1 MRSKLDRPKHARS
14 AVVSAD
20 FELDPS
26 RWRALPVLLTGSF
39 LSFLDFFVVNIALP
53 SIRIDL
59 GASAADL
66 QLIVAAYGVAF
77 GMSLIT
83 GGRLGDGYGRKRVFL
98 FGIGGFSLTS
108 AACGF
113 ASSPHILIAA
123 RIAQAMA
130 AAAIV
135 PQVLATIRAEFGPE
149 ERAFAIGLYGT
160 SMGVASITAQLVG
173 GFLVSADLLGWSWR
187 LVFLINVPIGLAV
200 IAYGLLT
207 IRESTRSNK
216 SKLDPIGVFLSSS
229 FVLLLV
235 YPIVE
240 GRELGWPQWSIWML
254 AASFPA
260 LVTLLLFESWLDRKG
275 GDPLIRPR
283 LFQNIALSAGLI
295 LSVTFYSSSGV
306 FFIIVTVFLQQGSG
320 YSALA
325 TGLMFLPFALGFCAT
340 SATSARISRRFGPRS
355 LDLGAAL
362 MAATLTGLAALV
374 LRFGRIDPTSMLTG
388 FLVYGLGQGLTQP
401 ALVGR
406 DVDARGVSA
415 EDAGAAAGLFLT
427 TVQSSIALGVA
438 IIGNVF
444 FSTLGDAP
452 TSSDYLNALSL
463 SFVCC
468 ASLQMA
474 TFLLASFLPR
484 RLSHS

>member
-1 MRSKLDRPKHARS
+1 
-14 AVVSAD
+14 
-20 FELDPS
+20 
-26 RWRALPVLLTGSF
+26 
-39 LSFLDFFVVNIALP
+39 
-53 SIRIDL
+53 
-59 GASAADL
+59 
-66 QLIVAAYGVAF
+66 
-77 GMSLIT
+77 
-83 GGRLGDGYGRKRVFL
+83 
-98 FGIGGFSLTS
+98 
-108 AACGF
+108 
-113 ASSPHILIAA
+113 
-123 RIAQAMA
+123 
-130 AAAIV
+130 
-135 PQVLATIRAEFGPE
+135 
-149 ERAFAIGLYGT
+149 
-160 SMGVASITAQLVG
+160 
-173 GFLVSADLLGWSWR
+173 
-187 LVFLINVPIGLAV
+187 
-200 IAYGLLT
+200 
-207 IRESTRSNK
+207 
-216 SKLDPIGVFLSSS
+216 
-229 FVLLLV
+229 
-235 YPIVE
+235 
-240 GRELGWPQWSIWML
+240 ML

-260 LVTLLLFESWLDRKG
+260 LVMLLLFESWLERKG
-275 GDPLIRPR
+275 GDPLIRLR
-283 LFQNIALSAGLI
+283 LFQNTALSAGLI

-306 FFIIVTVFLQQGSG
+306 FFIIVTVFLQQGLG

-362 MAATLTGLAALV
+362 MAVTLTGLALLAL
-374 LRFGRIDPTSMLTG
+374 RYGRIDPTFMLAG
-388 FLVYGLGQGLTQP
+388 FLIYGLGQGLTQP
-401 ALVGR
+401 ALVSR
-406 DVDARGVSA
+406 VVDARGVSA

>member
-83 GGRLGDGYGRKRVFL
+83 GGRLGDSYGRKRVFL

-135 PQVLATIRAEFGPE
+135 PQVLATIRAEFGPD

-160 SMGVASITAQLVG
+160 SMGVASIAAQLMG
-173 GFLVSADLLGWSWR
+173 GSWSVR
-187 LVFLINVPIGLAV
+187 IC
-200 IAYGLLT
+200 
-207 IRESTRSNK
+207 
-216 SKLDPIGVFLSSS
+216 
-229 FVLLLV
+229 
-235 YPIVE
+235 
-240 GRELGWPQWSIWML
+240 
-254 AASFPA
+254 
-260 LVTLLLFESWLDRKG
+260 
-275 GDPLIRPR
+275 
-283 LFQNIALSAGLI
+283 SAG
-295 LSVTFYSSSGV
+295 
-306 FFIIVTVFLQQGSG
+306 
-320 YSALA
+320 
-325 TGLMFLPFALGFCAT
+325 P
-340 SATSARISRRFGPRS
+340 
-355 LDLGAAL
+355 
-362 MAATLTGLAALV
+362 
-374 LRFGRIDPTSMLTG
+374 
-388 FLVYGLGQGLTQP
+388 
-401 ALVGR
+401 
-406 DVDARGVSA
+406 
-415 EDAGAAAGLFLT
+415 
-427 TVQSSIALGVA
+427 
-438 IIGNVF
+438 
-444 FSTLGDAP
+444 GD
-452 TSSDYLNALSL
+452 
-463 SFVCC
+463 
-468 ASLQMA
+468 
-474 TFLLASFLPR
+474 
-484 RLSHS
+484 

>member
-1 MRSKLDRPKHARS
+1 LERTKHARS
-14 AVVSAD
+14 AVNSAD
-20 FELDPS
+20 LELDPS

-39 LSFLDFFVVNIALP
+39 LSFLDFFIVNIALP
-53 SIRIDL
+53 SIRVDL
-59 GASAADL
+59 RASAADL

-83 GGRLGDGYGRKRVFL
+83 GGRLGDRYGRKRVFL
-98 FGIGGFSLTS
+98 LGIGGFSLTS

-113 ASSPHILIAA
+113 APSPHILIIS

-135 PQVLATIRAEFGPE
+135 PQVLATIRAEFGPD
-149 ERAFAIGLYGT
+149 ERAFAIGLYGA
-160 SMGVASITAQLVG
+160 SMGVASITAQLLG
-173 GFLVSADLLGWSWR
+173 GFLVSADLFGWSWR
-187 LVFLINVPIGLAV
+187 LIFLINVPIGLAV
-200 IAYGLLT
+200 IVYGLLT
-207 IRESTRSNK
+207 IRESARPNR
-216 SKLDPIGVFLSSS
+216 SKLDPIGVILSSS
-229 FVLLLV
+229 VVLLLV

-240 GRELGWPQWSIWML
+240 GRELGWPQWSICML
-254 AASFPA
+254 AASIPA
-260 LVTLLLFESWLDRKG
+260 LVTLLLFESWLERKG
-275 GDPLIRPR
+275 GDPLIKLP
-283 LFQNIALSAGLI
+283 LFQNLALSAGLM

-306 FFIIVTVFLQQGSG
+306 FFIIVTVFLQQGAG

-340 SATSARISRRFGPRS
+340 SATSSRIGRRFGPWG

-362 MAATLTGLAALV
+362 MAVTLTGLALLAL
-374 LRFGRIDPTSMLTG
+374 RCERIDPTFMLAG
-388 FLVYGLGQGLTQP
+388 FLIYGLGQGLTQP
-401 ALVGR
+401 ALVSR
-406 DVDARGVSA
+406 VVDARSVSA

-452 TSSDYLNALSL
+452 TSRDYLNALSL

-484 RLSHS
+484 RLLSHS